1 MVIRSVI
8 LITLLLVSSACFAL
22 TARVDRS
29 SLAKNETL
37 TLQLQS
43 DVRQDLSG
51 LDLAQLRKD
60 FEVVNRSTQSSF
72 NIINGE
78 TESNTT
84 LTLTLKPLRASELLI
99 PEFELDGK
107 VSRSISVFVTEPKRA
122 DNATQDRAVYL
133 ETELDKKE
141 LIVGE
146 QLLYTLRILYATEL
160 SNASLPTFELEGV
173 GVEALPEQRFQKT
186 IDGKRYGVIE
196 RRYALFPNKEGE
208 LRIPQQELNAT
219 IGGSSS
225 RFGFSIERFGQRS
238 QQIRIASDE
247 QIINVKPIP
256 DGQTIADWLPANKLT
271 LVESWGNEPSRIHVG
286 EPLLRKIQLTAE
298 GLSAARLPEIRMA
311 DIPGINI
318 YPEKPELKSE
328 TTEQGVIG
336 QRTETLAFIPT
347 QEGSYTI
354 PKLSIK
360 WWDTKNKR
368 FQTAELPEK
377 TLTILPAPILRGQ
390 TPLFESDTPSL
401 DSEGKIKGSDP
412 LKLDGVQTWW
422 QYLALFS
429 TLAWLL
435 TLVYLWTMKNHRS
448 QQQIASTK
456 EVNLTLRHAYHELK
470 KQCLA
475 NGAASTKVSL
485 GKWLALRFPELGNG
499 ALSEKVAR
507 LNDAVLTEQVNDLN
521 NCLYGAG
528 SSAEWQG
535 ANLAKVID
543 QLDKRKNDKKRDGLA
558 PLYPIIQANR

>member
-29 SLAKNETL
+29 SLAQNETL

-377 TLTILPAPILRGQ
+377 TLTILPAISNGAPIIDL
-390 TPLFESDTPSL
+390 PLPGNQSSL
-401 DSEGKIKGSDP
+401 NEGDVSAKINGN
-412 LKLDGVQTWW
+412 GVQAWW

-429 TLAWLL
+429 TFAWLL
-435 TLVYLWTMKNHRS
+435 TLVYLWATKNQRS
-448 QQQIASTK
+448 QQSIASTE
-456 EVNLTLRHAYHELK
+456 EVNPTLRHAYHELK
-470 KQCLA
+470 KQCFS
-475 NGAASTKVSL
+475 NDAASTKASL
-485 GKWLALRFPELGNG
+485 EKWLALRFPELGND
-499 ALSEKVAR
+499 ALSEK
-507 LNDAVLTEQVNDLN
+507 
-521 NCLYGAG
+521 
-528 SSAEWQG
+528 SSAT
-535 ANLAKVID
+535 A
-543 QLDKRKNDKKRDGLA
+543 
-558 PLYPIIQANR
+558 